1 MKKEIK
7 VENKN
12 GYVASY
18 LTETKEFLHKKDC
31 GWDMLGF
38 TQIGK
43 KRNTWI
49 PISMNVKTITIYEAE
64 TGRRIETIDCKE
76 YNR

>member
-1 MKKEIK
+1 
-7 VENKN
+7 
-12 GYVASY
+12 
-18 LTETKEFLHKKDC
+18 
-31 GWDMLGF
+31 MLGF

-49 PISMNVKTITIYEAE
+49 PIGMNVKTITIYEAE
-64 TGRRIETIDCKE
+64 TGRRIETIDCEE

>member
-12 GYVASY
+12 GYVKSY
-18 LTETKEFLHKKDC
+18 LTETNELLHKKDC
-31 GWDMLGF
+31 GCDMLVF

-43 KRNTWI
+43 KRNTLI
-49 PISMNVKTITIYEAE
+49 PIGMNVKTITIYEAE
-64 TGRRIETIDCKE
+64 TGRRIETIDCEE